1 MESKLSKV
9 IKGKLQKPLRATF
22 YGPEGCGKSSLAAD
36 SEAPIFIDIDG
47 GSSQL
52 ETDRYPFGE
61 STQPKGFKEVESA
74 LHDLLYNEHNYKT
87 VILDTVDKL
96 EGLIWRYII
105 DRDLKPVK
113 GEVHTIESFGYGKGY
128 TLALDEWRKL
138 IVLLDKLWDKGMN
151 IILISHASIKTFQN
165 PEGDNYDRY
174 SLRIHEKAAG
184 LIREWSDVTGFMCF
198 DEFAFGGDKSKGI
211 RSKGTGTK
219 RRLIKFQRTATY
231 DAKSRLP
238 LAEEVEVAID
248 HPWQPLAKA
257 IEESKGHTLS
267 TLNLAILTELSRIAD
282 EEIIAKV
289 TPFMDKA
296 THEDNKAALF
306 RLLNQLK
313 AKPSKA
319 ESEQV
324 Q

>member
-9 IKGKLQKPLRATF
+9 IKGKIQKPLRATF

-36 SEAPIFIDIDG
+36 SEVPIFIDIDG
-47 GSSQL
+47 GSAQL

-61 STQPKGFKEVESA
+61 STQPKTYPEVLDA
-74 LHDLLYNEHNYKT
+74 LNDLLLNEHSYKT

-96 EGLIWRYII
+96 EGLIWRHII

-128 TLALDEWRKL
+128 TTALDEWRKL
-138 IVLLDKLWDKGMN
+138 IVILDKLWDKGMN

-184 LIREWSDVTGFMCF
+184 LLREWSDITGFMCF
-198 DEFAFGGDKSKGI
+198 DEFAFGGDKAKNI
-211 RSKGTGTK
+211 KSKGTGTK

-231 DAKSRLP
+231 DAKTRLP
-238 LAEEVEVAID
+238 LTEEVEVAAD
-248 HPWQPLAKA
+248 HPWAPLAKA
-257 IEESKGHTLS
+257 IEESKGHTIAS
-267 TLNLAILTELSRIAD
+267 LNVSIGWELARISDHELT
-282 EEIIAKV
+282 AKV
-289 TPFMDKA
+289 EPYADKA
-296 THEDNKAALF
+296 TKDNNKAALF

-319 ESEQV
+319 DTEATS
-324 Q
+324 